1 MPDAR
6 TVWLYRAAKAGKAEV
21 VFALFDGHLARQG
34 HIVRGGRILDAVN
47 VDRKHKLMR
56 RSSAHC
62 QL

>member
-1 MPDAR
+1 
-6 TVWLYRAAKAGKAEV
+6 VWLYRAAKAGKAEV